1 MNRDERQILD
11 AFIDTIWI
19 EKGLSTN
26 TLNSYKTDVEKY
38 LNWISKNALSYK
50 NLTRSNILEYL
61 AYLFGQKKKARQLQ
75 EIYPP

>member
-50 NLTRSNILEYL
+50 NLTR
-61 AYLFGQKKKARQLQ
+61 
-75 EIYPP
+75 